1 MEFKKFNDL
10 GIKLEEGVLITK
22 YLIPIH
28 IADYDTAVTILD
40 TLKKHKYNVDVVPGA
55 FLKVFAM
62 NMKEEKELEEVL
74 AEVDTLGL
82 KDVWNV
88 NLAPR
93 AFKRSFLEKVKFCIH
108 NHIAYLNPD
117 NTFVS
122 HLYDNERFGAYT
134 KQIPLEQVATV
145 EQVNEEP
152 IKVTSEEI
160 ETEAKM
166 TAEDKQVYSE
176 IVEKLNFLILRN
188 ATDEVL
194 VKVAKNIM
202 NKIPAS
208 ILNGEYH
215 YFSLNDMIKGIMFD
229 GIDVTPEVSER
240 IEKLIDEEFPVI
252 KEGRN
257 LA

>member
-1 MEFKKFNDL
+1 MESKELLTDL
-10 GIKLEEGVLITK
+10 GEFFKIFADPTRIRILELLT
-22 YLIPIH
+22 
-28 IADYDTAVTILD
+28 
-40 TLKKHKYNVDVVPGA
+40 
-55 FLKVFAM
+55 
-62 NMKEEKELEEVL
+62 EEECCV
-74 AEVDTLGL
+74 
-82 KDVWNV
+82 
-88 NLAPR
+88 
-93 AFKRSFLEKVKFCIH
+93 
-108 NHIAYLNPD
+108 
-117 NTFVS
+117 
-122 HLYDNERFGAYT
+122 
-134 KQIPLEQVATV
+134 
-145 EQVNEEP
+145 
-152 IKVTSEEI
+152 
-160 ETEAKM
+160 
-166 TAEDKQVYSE
+166 SE